1 MKGYGISMP
10 PVNGGIT
17 SDMEML
23 LEAFKA
29 KQSVR
34 LIKFHEVAIDYELSS
49 IYAGRLSLA
58 ELIEFEE
65 CLLKAAFAYTR
76 PTKGS
81 VTSTPRTL
89 TERIFGVYATFVL
102 YYAQPIDY
110 VSKILVTPNDLREMR
125 RFCEEVLLPGRHLDT
140 VGCLYK
146 LYVDDAFSIVA
157 YVNSFD
163 PVCHRRYDMPN
174 ADDDVVEEDEKHTP
188 LAETAALMEDPI
200 LKTMAHV
207 QEEIERKQNRIE
219 DCPKVAETKDNFL
232 TRINKIFATLKNE
245 IAKVDT
251 GEVDEP
257 FELPATST
265 SDEPRPSAEQQTDSQ
280 KGTSRLS
287 IKDKAYSS
295 KIVYSRTRR
304 YADPNMHENFADLAV
319 IEPDE
324 VEEEPTPSAPVKS
337 PPKKRKR
344 TQKTTNPNI
353 SSSADATT
361 GEAKPVALVVDVT
374 LEAGASSPSKSHSK
388 VKAPRQSAK
397 VKAPRQSSEGKTPKT
412 PRQSKAKKA
421 KDTDPQSALAALE
434 KSPTKGGRK
443 GPAPPPVD
451 VDFEEK
457 LKLMEASLNTSNDD
471 RVRDLLG

>member
-1 MKGYGISMP
+1 MP
-10 PVNGGIT
+10 PVNAGIT

-81 VTSTPRTL
+81 TTSTPRTL

-102 YYAQPIDY
+102 YYTQPIDY

-146 LYVDDAFSIVA
+146 LYADDAFSIVA

-163 PVCHRRYDMPN
+163 PVCHRRYDMPH
-174 ADDDVVEEDEKHTP
+174 ADEDVVEEDEKHTP

-207 QEEIERKQNRIE
+207 QREIEKKQNRIE
-219 DCPKVAETKDNFL
+219 GCPKVAEIKDNFL
-232 TRINKIFATLKNE
+232 ARINKIFATLKNE

-257 FELPATST
+257 FEQPTTST
-265 SDEPRPSAEQQTDSQ
+265 NDEPRPNVEQQTDNQ
-280 KGTSRLS
+280 EGTSRLS

-295 KIVYSRTRR
+295 KIIYSRTRR

-319 IEPDE
+319 SEPDDI
-324 VEEEPTPSAPVKS
+324 EEEEAPSAPVKS

-344 TQKTTNPNI
+344 AQKTADPAT
-353 SSSADATT
+353 SSADPSTSD
-361 GEAKPVALVVDVT
+361 AKPLGLAADETPADEVST
-374 LEAGASSPSKSHSK
+374 PSKSPSK

-397 VKAPRQSSEGKTPKT
+397 VKAPRQSSEGKTP
-412 PRQSKAKKA
+412 RQSKGRKSKGI
-421 KDTDPQSALAALE
+421 DPQSALAALE
-434 KSPTKGGRK
+434 KSPTKGGKK

-457 LKLMEASLNTSNDD
+457 LKLMEASLKTSNDD